1 MIAMLQKK
9 WKNLPAA
16 LRTVLTLLAV
26 LALAA
31 LLTTVRHNAS
41 AYRTGVWDT
50 GSQTLI
56 YGRMHQMEQ
65 GQRAP
70 GGFLG
75 VYTEDWSDDQNRSW
89 FREDTS
95 VDAAQFRPYTHQSG
109 LQGWALGGLNR
120 LLRVFLPEGTARET
134 ALYWVNSTLFYA
146 VQLLTALAIWQE
158 LGVLP
163 AAFWMAAILLAPW
176 LQRGMKDLYWVPWT
190 WQLPLLAV
198 LLLCRC
204 TCARGRTPRWCWPL
218 VSLAVL
224 VRCMCGFEF
233 ITTFLILC
241 EIPLCY
247 AAAKAYCVEKA
258 PQRACCWL
266 GRAVGAGAAALTGAA
281 AALALWFGQEC
292 LCFGSTAAAWQNMA
306 EAITDRISL
315 TDDAVRAVTIG
326 QVLAQYFV
334 LDTEPVLQLGP
345 AAVTA
350 GQLLLFGLAV
360 GAVSVVIALRRG
372 VTAQLV
378 PLGVVWLLSLA
389 APASWMVLS
398 KAHAAIH
405 THLVPMLWHF
415 AFVPVSC
422 MLLPALAALLIRGR
436 KKDLV
441 ASH

>member
-75 VYTEDWSDDQNRSW
+75 VYTEDWSDDQNRCW
-89 FREDTS
+89 FREDTPA
-95 VDAAQFRPYTHQSG
+95 DAAQFRPYTHQSG

-146 VQLLTALAIWQE
+146 VQLLTALAVWQE

-190 WQLPLLAV
+190 WQLPLL
-198 LLLCRC
+198 
-204 TCARGRTPRWCWPL
+204 P
-218 VSLAVL
+218 
-224 VRCMCGFEF
+224 
-233 ITTFLILC
+233 
-241 EIPLCY
+241 
-247 AAAKAYCVEKA
+247 
-258 PQRACCWL
+258 CCCS
-266 GRAVGAGAAALTGAA
+266 A
-281 AALALWFGQEC
+281 
-292 LCFGSTAAAWQNMA
+292 
-306 EAITDRISL
+306 
-315 TDDAVRAVTIG
+315 
-326 QVLAQYFV
+326 
-334 LDTEPVLQLGP
+334 
-345 AAVTA
+345 
-350 GQLLLFGLAV
+350 
-360 GAVSVVIALRRG
+360 
-372 VTAQLV
+372 
-378 PLGVVWLLSLA
+378 A
-389 APASWMVLS
+389 APAPGAAPRAGAGRWSALPCWSAACAGLS
-398 KAHAAIH
+398 
-405 THLVPMLWHF
+405 LSRP
-415 AFVPVSC
+415 S
-422 MLLPALAALLIRGR
+422 
-436 KKDLV
+436 
-441 ASH
+441 

>member
-1 MIAMLQKK
+1 M
-9 WKNLPAA
+9 
-16 LRTVLTLLAV
+16 
-26 LALAA
+26 
-31 LLTTVRHNAS
+31 
-41 AYRTGVWDT
+41 
-50 GSQTLI
+50 
-56 YGRMHQMEQ
+56 
-65 GQRAP
+65 
-70 GGFLG
+70 
-75 VYTEDWSDDQNRSW
+75 
-89 FREDTS
+89 
-95 VDAAQFRPYTHQSG
+95 
-109 LQGWALGGLNR
+109 
-120 LLRVFLPEGTARET
+120 
-134 ALYWVNSTLFYA
+134 NSTLFYA
-146 VQLLTALAIWQE
+146 VQLLTALAVWQE

-258 PQRACCWL
+258 PQRACRWL

-372 VTAQLV
+372 VAAQLV